1 MGNYKYV
8 SKNEVRP
15 YEELFEEVFRKI
27 QKELKKK
34 NGLTFSF
41 ALVGSA
47 KRNLV
52 VRHHNKGF
60 DCDYQ
65 LYLQKNKQEL
75 SAEEIKKLLIKKFD
89 EKMPIKF
96 DYCEDSTSSITIKK
110 EITKQSRIE
119 FSYDIVIMDL
129 YEDASYILRK
139 NGSGQYVWN
148 QLPDFTSFED
158 DYSQIDG
165 ADMWE
170 NLRQCYYD
178 KKIAK
183 NNGSPKY
190 KDKKSFQ
197 LLHQAVKETL
207 QKFHI

>member
-1 MGNYKYV
+1 MENYEYV

-15 YEELFEEVFRKI
+15 YEELFEEVFREI

-65 LYLQKNKQEL
+65 LYLQRNKQEL

-89 EKMPIKF
+89 EKMPNEF

-110 EITKQSRIE
+110 KITKQSKIE

-158 DYSQIDG
+158 DYRQIEG

-178 KKIAK
+178 KRIAK

-207 QKFHI
+207 SRF

>member
-1 MGNYKYV
+1 MANYEYV
-8 SKNEVRP
+8 PKSEVRP
-15 YEELFEEVFRKI
+15 YKELFEDVFREI
-27 QKELKKK
+27 QKELKKN

-52 VRHHNKGF
+52 VRHHNNGF

-75 SAEEIKKLLIKKFD
+75 SEEEIKKLLMEKFD
-89 EKMPIKF
+89 EKMPNEF
-96 DYCEDSTSSITIKK
+96 DFCEDSTSSITIKK
-110 EITKQSRIE
+110 KITKQSKIE
-119 FSYDIVIMDL
+119 FSYDIVIMNL
-129 YEDASYILRK
+129 YENVSLILRK

-148 QLPDFTSFED
+148 QLPDFTSFDD
-158 DYSQIDG
+158 DYSRIEG

-170 NLRQCYYD
+170 DLRQCYYD

-207 QKFHI
+207 SRF

>member
-1 MGNYKYV
+1 MGNYEYV

-15 YEELFEEVFRKI
+15 YEELFEEVFREI

-65 LYLQKNKQEL
+65 LYLQRNKQEL
-75 SAEEIKKLLIKKFD
+75 SAGEIKKLLIKKFD
-89 EKMPIKF
+89 EKMPIEF

-110 EITKQSRIE
+110 KITKQSRIL

-158 DYSQIDG
+158 DYRQIEG

-178 KKIAK
+178 KRIAK

-207 QKFHI
+207 SRF

>member
-1 MGNYKYV
+1 MENYEYV

-15 YEELFEEVFRKI
+15 YEELFEEVFREI

-65 LYLQKNKQEL
+65 LYLQRNKQEL

-89 EKMPIKF
+89 EKMPNEF

-110 EITKQSRIE
+110 KITKQSKIE

-139 NGSGQYVWN
+139 NGSGQYIWN

-158 DYSQIDG
+158 DYRQIEG
-165 ADMWE
+165 SDMWE
-170 NLRQCYYD
+170 DLRQCYYD

-207 QKFHI
+207 SRF

>member
-1 MGNYKYV
+1 MGNYEYV
-8 SKNEVRP
+8 SKSEVRP
-15 YEELFEEVFRKI
+15 YKKLFEDVFKEI

-34 NGLTFSF
+34 NGLTFSV

-65 LYLQKNKQEL
+65 LYLQRNKQAL
-75 SAEEIKKLLIKKFD
+75 SAEEVKKLLIKKFD
-89 EKMPIKF
+89 EKMPDEY

-110 EITKQSRIE
+110 KITKQSKIE

-158 DYSQIDG
+158 DYRQIEG

-170 NLRQCYYD
+170 DLRQCYYD

-207 QKFHI
+207 SRF

>member
-1 MGNYKYV
+1 MENYEYV

-15 YEELFEEVFRKI
+15 YEELFEEVFREI

-65 LYLQKNKQEL
+65 LYLQRNKLEL

-89 EKMPIKF
+89 EKMPNEF
-96 DYCEDSTSSITIKK
+96 DYCEDSTSSITINKK
-110 EITKQSRIE
+110 ITKQSKIE

-158 DYSQIDG
+158 DYRQIEG

-170 NLRQCYYD
+170 DLRQCYYD

-207 QKFHI
+207 SRF

>member
-1 MGNYKYV
+1 MGNYEYV
-8 SKNEVRP
+8 SKDEVRP

-41 ALVGSA
+41 ALIGSA

-75 SAEEIKKLLIKKFD
+75 SAEEIKKLLIEKFD
-89 EKMPIKF
+89 EKMPNEF

-110 EITKQSRIE
+110 KITEQSEIE

-129 YEDASYILRK
+129 HEDASNILRK

-158 DYSQIDG
+158 DYRQIKG
-165 ADMWE
+165 ANMWE
-170 NLRQCYYD
+170 DLRQCYYD

-183 NNGSPKY
+183 NNGSSKY

-207 QKFHI
+207 SRF

>member
-1 MGNYKYV
+1 MENYEYV

-15 YEELFEEVFRKI
+15 YEELFEEVFREI

-65 LYLQKNKQEL
+65 LYLQRNKQEL
-75 SAEEIKKLLIKKFD
+75 SAEKIKKLLIKKFD
-89 EKMPIKF
+89 EKMPSEF

-110 EITKQSRIE
+110 KIIKQSRIE

-158 DYSQIDG
+158 DYRQIEG

-170 NLRQCYYD
+170 DLRQCYYD
-178 KKIAK
+178 QRIAK
-183 NNGSPKY
+183 SNGSPKY

-207 QKFHI
+207 SRF

>member
-1 MGNYKYV
+1 MGNYEYV
-8 SKNEVRP
+8 SKDEVRP
-15 YEELFEEVFRKI
+15 YKELFEEVFREI

-65 LYLQKNKQEL
+65 LYLQRNKQEL
-75 SAEEIKKLLIKKFD
+75 SAEKIKKLLIKKFD
-89 EKMPIKF
+89 EKMPSEF

-110 EITKQSRIE
+110 KITKQSKIE

-148 QLPDFTSFED
+148 QLPDFTSFKD
-158 DYSQIDG
+158 DYRQIEG

-170 NLRQCYYD
+170 DLRQCYYD
-178 KKIAK
+178 KRIAK

-207 QKFHI
+207 SRF

>member
-1 MGNYKYV
+1 MENYEYV

-15 YEELFEEVFRKI
+15 YEELFEEVFREI

-65 LYLQKNKQEL
+65 LYLQRNKQEL

-89 EKMPIKF
+89 EKMPNEF

-110 EITKQSRIE
+110 KITKQSKIE

-148 QLPDFTSFED
+148 QLPDFTSFAD
-158 DYSQIDG
+158 DYRQIEG

-170 NLRQCYYD
+170 DLRQCYYD

-207 QKFHI
+207 SRF

>member
-1 MGNYKYV
+1 MENYEYV

-15 YEELFEEVFRKI
+15 YEELFEEVFREI

-65 LYLQKNKQEL
+65 LYLQRNKQEL
-75 SAEEIKKLLIKKFD
+75 SAGEIKKLLIKKFD
-89 EKMPIKF
+89 EKMPSEF

-110 EITKQSRIE
+110 KITKQSKIE

-158 DYSQIDG
+158 DYRQIGG

-170 NLRQCYYD
+170 DLRQCYYD

-207 QKFHI
+207 SRF

>member
-1 MGNYKYV
+1 MGNYEYV
-8 SKNEVRP
+8 SKDDVRP
-15 YEELFEEVFRKI
+15 YEELFEEVFREI

-75 SAEEIKKLLIKKFD
+75 SAGEIKKLLIKKFD
-89 EKMPIKF
+89 EKMPIEF

-110 EITKQSRIE
+110 KITKQSKIE

-158 DYSQIDG
+158 DYRQIEG

-170 NLRQCYYD
+170 DLRQCYYD

-207 QKFHI
+207 SRF

>member
-148 QLPDFTSFED
+148 PLPNFTSFENA
-158 DYSQIDG
+158 YRQIEG

-170 NLRQCYYD
+170 DLRQCYYD

-207 QKFHI
+207 SRF

>member
-1 MGNYKYV
+1 MENYEYV
-8 SKNEVRP
+8 SKSEVRP
-15 YEELFEEVFRKI
+15 YEKLFEDVFKEI

-34 NGLTFSF
+34 NGLTFSV

-65 LYLQKNKQEL
+65 LFLQRNKQAL
-75 SAEEIKKLLIKKFD
+75 SAEKIKKLLIKKFN
-89 EKMPIKF
+89 EKMPSEF

-110 EITKQSRIE
+110 KITKQSKIE

-158 DYSQIDG
+158 DYRQIEG

-170 NLRQCYYD
+170 DLRQCYYD
-178 KKIAK
+178 KRIEK

-207 QKFHI
+207 SRF

>member
-1 MGNYKYV
+1 MGNYEYV
-8 SKNEVRP
+8 SKSEVRP
-15 YEELFEEVFRKI
+15 YEKLFEDVFKEI

-34 NGLTFSF
+34 NGLTFSV
-41 ALVGSA
+41 ALVGST

-65 LYLQKNKQEL
+65 LYLQRNKQAL
-75 SAEEIKKLLIKKFD
+75 SAEEVKKLLIKKFD
-89 EKMPIKF
+89 EKMPSEF

-110 EITKQSRIE
+110 KITKQSKIE

-158 DYSQIDG
+158 DYCQIEG

-170 NLRQCYYD
+170 DLRQCYYD

-207 QKFHI
+207 SRF

>member
-1 MGNYKYV
+1 MGNYEYV
-8 SKNEVRP
+8 SKDDVRP
-15 YEELFEEVFRKI
+15 YEELFEEVFREI

-65 LYLQKNKQEL
+65 LYLQRNKQEL

-89 EKMPIKF
+89 EKMPNEF

-110 EITKQSRIE
+110 KITKQSKIE

-158 DYSQIDG
+158 DYRQIEG

-207 QKFHI
+207 SRF

>member
-1 MGNYKYV
+1 MENYEYV

-15 YEELFEEVFRKI
+15 YEELFEEVFREI

-65 LYLQKNKQEL
+65 LYLQRNKQEL

-89 EKMPIKF
+89 EKMPNEF

-110 EITKQSRIE
+110 KITKQSKIE
-119 FSYDIVIMDL
+119 FSYDIIIMDL
-129 YEDASYILRK
+129 YEGDYHILRK

-158 DYSQIDG
+158 DYRQIEG

-170 NLRQCYYD
+170 DLRQCYYD
-178 KKIAK
+178 KRIAK

-207 QKFHI
+207 SRF

>member
-1 MGNYKYV
+1 MGNYEYV
-8 SKNEVRP
+8 SKDDVRP
-15 YEELFEEVFRKI
+15 YEELFEEVFREI

-65 LYLQKNKQEL
+65 LYLQRNKQEL

-89 EKMPIKF
+89 EKMPNEF

-110 EITKQSRIE
+110 KITKQSKIE
-119 FSYDIVIMDL
+119 FSYDIIIMDL

-158 DYSQIDG
+158 DYRQIEG

-170 NLRQCYYD
+170 DLRQCYYD
-178 KKIAK
+178 KRIAK

-207 QKFHI
+207 SRF

>member
-1 MGNYKYV
+1 MANYEYV
-8 SKNEVRP
+8 PKSEVRP
-15 YEELFEEVFRKI
+15 YKELFEDVFREI
-27 QKELKKK
+27 QKELKQN

-52 VRHHNKGF
+52 VKHHNKGF

-75 SAEEIKKLLIKKFD
+75 SEEEIKKLLMEKFD
-89 EKMPIKF
+89 EKMPNDF

-110 EITKQSRIE
+110 KITKQSKIE

-148 QLPDFTSFED
+148 QLPDFTSFDD
-158 DYSQIDG
+158 DYSRIKG

-170 NLRQCYYD
+170 DLRQCYYD

-207 QKFHI
+207 SRF

>member
-1 MGNYKYV
+1 MGNYEYV

-15 YEELFEEVFRKI
+15 YEELFEEVFREM
-27 QKELKKK
+27 QKEIKKK

-65 LYLQKNKQEL
+65 LYLQRNKQEL

-89 EKMPIKF
+89 EKMPNEF

-110 EITKQSRIE
+110 KITKQSKIE

-158 DYSQIDG
+158 DYRQIEG

-170 NLRQCYYD
+170 DLRQCYYD

-207 QKFHI
+207 SRF

>member
-1 MGNYKYV
+1 MANYEYV
-8 SKNEVRP
+8 PKSEVRP
-15 YEELFEEVFRKI
+15 YKELFENVFREI
-27 QKELKKK
+27 QKELKKN

-75 SAEEIKKLLIKKFD
+75 SEEEIKKLLMEKFD
-89 EKMPIKF
+89 EKMPNEF
-96 DYCEDSTSSITIKK
+96 DFCEDSTSSITIK
-110 EITKQSRIE
+110 EIETNPSSIK

-129 YEDASYILRK
+129 YENASYILRK

-148 QLPDFTSFED
+148 QLPDFTSFDD
-158 DYSQIDG
+158 DYSRIEG

-170 NLRQCYYD
+170 DLRQCYYD

-207 QKFHI
+207 SRF

>member
-1 MGNYKYV
+1 MGNYEYV
-8 SKNEVRP
+8 SKDEVRP
-15 YEELFEEVFRKI
+15 YRELFEEVFREI

-65 LYLQKNKQEL
+65 LYLQRNKQKL
-75 SAEEIKKLLIKKFD
+75 SAEEIKKLLITKFD
-89 EKMPIKF
+89 EKMPNEF

-110 EITKQSRIE
+110 KITKQSRIE

-158 DYSQIDG
+158 DYRQIEG

-170 NLRQCYYD
+170 DLRQCYYD

-207 QKFHI
+207 SRF

>member
-1 MGNYKYV
+1 MEIYEYV
-8 SKNEVRP
+8 SKDEVRP
-15 YEELFEEVFRKI
+15 YEELFEEVFREI

-65 LYLQKNKQEL
+65 LYLQRNKQEL
-75 SAEEIKKLLIKKFD
+75 SAEKIKKLLIKKFD
-89 EKMPIKF
+89 EKMPSEF

-110 EITKQSRIE
+110 KITKQSKIE

-158 DYSQIDG
+158 DYRQIEG
-165 ADMWE
+165 TDMWE
-170 NLRQCYYD
+170 DLRQGYYD
-178 KKIAK
+178 KKIEK

-207 QKFHI
+207 SRF

>member
-1 MGNYKYV
+1 MEKYEYVPRKEVFPYK
-8 SKNEVRP
+8 N
-15 YEELFEEVFRKI
+15 LFVEVFREI
-27 QKELKKK
+27 QKEIKKE

-75 SAEEIKKLLIKKFD
+75 SAEEIKKLLMKKFN
-89 EKMPIKF
+89 EKMPSEF
-96 DYCEDSTSSITIKK
+96 DNCEDSTSSITIKK
-110 EITKQSRIE
+110 KITKQSRIV

-158 DYSQIDG
+158 DYRQIEG

-170 NLRQCYYD
+170 DLRQCYYD

-207 QKFHI
+207 SRF

>member
-1 MGNYKYV
+1 MENYEYV

-15 YEELFEEVFRKI
+15 YEELFEEVFREI

-65 LYLQKNKQEL
+65 LYLQRNKQEL

-89 EKMPIKF
+89 EKMPNEF

-110 EITKQSRIE
+110 KITKQSRIE

-148 QLPDFTSFED
+148 QLPNFTSFED
-158 DYSQIDG
+158 DYRQIEG

-170 NLRQCYYD
+170 DLRQCYYD

-207 QKFHI
+207 SRF

>member
-1 MGNYKYV
+1 MENYEYV

-15 YEELFEEVFRKI
+15 YEELFEEVFREI

-65 LYLQKNKQEL
+65 LYLQRNKQEL

-89 EKMPIKF
+89 EKMPNEF

-110 EITKQSRIE
+110 KITKQSKIE

-148 QLPDFTSFED
+148 PLPDFTSFED
-158 DYSQIDG
+158 DYRQIEG

-170 NLRQCYYD
+170 DLRQCYYD

-197 LLHQAVKETL
+197 LLHQAIKETL
-207 QKFHI
+207 SRF

>member
-1 MGNYKYV
+1 MGNYEYV

-15 YEELFEEVFRKI
+15 YEELFEEVFREI
-27 QKELKKK
+27 QKELRKK
-34 NGLTFSF
+34 NGLTFSV

-65 LYLQKNKQEL
+65 LYLQRNKQEL
-75 SAEEIKKLLIKKFD
+75 CPEEIKKLLIRKFD
-89 EKMPIKF
+89 EKMPF
-96 DYCEDSTSSITIKK
+96 EYDCCEDSTSSITIKK
-110 EITKQSRIE
+110 KITKQSKIE
-119 FSYDIVIMDL
+119 FSYDIIIMDL

-158 DYSQIDG
+158 DYRQIEG

-170 NLRQCYYD
+170 DLRQCYYD
-178 KKIAK
+178 KKIDK
-183 NNGSPKY
+183 DNGVQKY
-190 KDKKSFQ
+190 KNKKSFQ

-207 QKFHI
+207 SRF

>member
-1 MGNYKYV
+1 MGNYEYV

-15 YEELFEEVFRKI
+15 YEELFEEVFREI

-65 LYLQKNKQEL
+65 LYLQRNKQEL

-89 EKMPIKF
+89 EKMPNEF

-110 EITKQSRIE
+110 KITKQSKIE

-158 DYSQIDG
+158 DYRQIEG

-170 NLRQCYYD
+170 DLRQCYYD

-207 QKFHI
+207 SRF

>member
-1 MGNYKYV
+1 MENYEYV

-15 YEELFEEVFRKI
+15 YEELFEEVFREI

-65 LYLQKNKQEL
+65 LYLQRNKQEL

-89 EKMPIKF
+89 EKMPNEF

-110 EITKQSRIE
+110 KITKQSKIE

-158 DYSQIDG
+158 DYRQIEG

-170 NLRQCYYD
+170 DLRQCYYD
-178 KKIAK
+178 KRIAK

-207 QKFHI
+207 SRF

>member
-1 MGNYKYV
+1 MENYEYV

-15 YEELFEEVFRKI
+15 YEELFEEVFREI
-27 QKELKKK
+27 QKELKNK

-65 LYLQKNKQEL
+65 LYLQRNKQEL

-89 EKMPIKF
+89 EKMPNEF

-110 EITKQSRIE
+110 KITKQSKIE

-158 DYSQIDG
+158 DYRQIEG

-170 NLRQCYYD
+170 DLRQCYYD

-207 QKFHI
+207 SRF

>member
-1 MGNYKYV
+1 MGNYEYV
-8 SKNEVRP
+8 SKDEVRP
-15 YEELFEEVFRKI
+15 YEELFEEVFREI
-27 QKELKKK
+27 QKELRKK

-65 LYLQKNKQEL
+65 LYLQRNKQEL

-89 EKMPIKF
+89 EKMPNEF

-110 EITKQSRIE
+110 KITKQSKIE
-119 FSYDIVIMDL
+119 FSYDIIIMDL

-158 DYSQIDG
+158 DYRQIEG

-170 NLRQCYYD
+170 DLRQCYYD

-207 QKFHI
+207 SRF

>member
-1 MGNYKYV
+1 MGNYEYV
-8 SKNEVRP
+8 SKDEVRP
-15 YEELFEEVFRKI
+15 YEELFEEVFREI

-65 LYLQKNKQEL
+65 LYLQRNKQAL
-75 SAEEIKKLLIKKFD
+75 SAEEVKKLLIKKFD
-89 EKMPIKF
+89 EKMPDEY

-110 EITKQSRIE
+110 KITKQSKIE
-119 FSYDIVIMDL
+119 FSYDIIIMDL

-158 DYSQIDG
+158 DYRQIEG

-170 NLRQCYYD
+170 DLRQCYYD

-207 QKFHI
+207 SRF

>member
-1 MGNYKYV
+1 MGKYEYV
-8 SKNEVRP
+8 SKSEVRP
-15 YEELFEEVFRKI
+15 YEKLFEDVFREI

-34 NGLTFSF
+34 NGLTFSL

-65 LYLQKNKQEL
+65 LYLQRNKQ
-75 SAEEIKKLLIKKFD
+75 KLLMKKFD
-89 EKMPIKF
+89 EKMPSEF

-110 EITKQSRIE
+110 KITKQSRIE

-129 YEDASYILRK
+129 CKDASYILRK

-148 QLPDFTSFED
+148 PLPDFTSFSE
-158 DYSQIDG
+158 DYSQIEG

-170 NLRQCYYD
+170 DLRQCYYD
-178 KKIAK
+178 KKIDK
-183 NNGSPKY
+183 DNGLQKY
-190 KDKKSFQ
+190 KNKKSFQ

-207 QKFHI
+207 SRF

>member
-1 MGNYKYV
+1 MGNYEYV
-8 SKNEVRP
+8 SKDEVRP
-15 YEELFEEVFRKI
+15 YKELFEEVFREI

-65 LYLQKNKQEL
+65 LYLQRNKQEL
-75 SAEEIKKLLIKKFD
+75 SAEKIKKLLIKKFD
-89 EKMPIKF
+89 EKMPSEF

-110 EITKQSRIE
+110 KITKQSKIE

-158 DYSQIDG
+158 DYRQIGG

-170 NLRQCYYD
+170 DLRQCYYD

-207 QKFHI
+207 SRF

>member
-1 MGNYKYV
+1 MGNYEYV
-8 SKNEVRP
+8 SKDEVRP
-15 YEELFEEVFRKI
+15 YEELFEEVFREI

-65 LYLQKNKQEL
+65 LYLQRNKQKL
-75 SAEEIKKLLIKKFD
+75 SAEKIKKLLIKKFD
-89 EKMPIKF
+89 EKMPSEF

-110 EITKQSRIE
+110 KITKQSKIE

-148 QLPDFTSFED
+148 QLPDFTSFDD
-158 DYSQIDG
+158 DYSRIKG

-170 NLRQCYYD
+170 DLRQCYYD

-197 LLHQAVKETL
+197 LLHQAAKETL
-207 QKFHI
+207 SRF

>member
-1 MGNYKYV
+1 MGNYEYV

-65 LYLQKNKQEL
+65 LYLQRNKQEL
-75 SAEEIKKLLIKKFD
+75 SAEKIKKLLIKKFD
-89 EKMPIKF
+89 EKMPSEF

-110 EITKQSRIE
+110 KITQQSKIE

-158 DYSQIDG
+158 DYRQIEG

-170 NLRQCYYD
+170 DLRQCYYD

-207 QKFHI
+207 SRF

>member
-1 MGNYKYV
+1 MGNYEYV
-8 SKNEVRP
+8 SKDEVRP
-15 YEELFEEVFRKI
+15 YKELFEEVFREI

-65 LYLQKNKQEL
+65 LYLQRNKQEL
-75 SAEEIKKLLIKKFD
+75 SAEKIKKLLIKKFD
-89 EKMPIKF
+89 EKTPSEF

-110 EITKQSRIE
+110 KITKQSKIE

-158 DYSQIDG
+158 DYRQIEG

-170 NLRQCYYD
+170 DLRQCYYD

-207 QKFHI
+207 SRF

>member
-1 MGNYKYV
+1 MGNYEYV
-8 SKNEVRP
+8 SKDEVRP
-15 YEELFEEVFRKI
+15 YEELFEEVFREI

-65 LYLQKNKQEL
+65 LYLQKNKKEL
-75 SAEEIKKLLIKKFD
+75 SEEKIKKLLMQKFN
-89 EKMPIKF
+89 EKMHNEF
-96 DYCEDSTSSITIKK
+96 DFCEDSTSSITIKK
-110 EITKQSRIE
+110 KITKQSKIE

-129 YEDASYILRK
+129 YEDASNILRK

-158 DYSQIDG
+158 DYHQIEG
-165 ADMWE
+165 ANMWE
-170 NLRQCYYD
+170 DLRQCYYD

-207 QKFHI
+207 SGF